1 MKFTPGPTIAAASGS
16 IGGTVFSRNRYG
28 AYTRNRSIPV
38 SPNTAYQ
45 AAAKNYLS
53 QASQNWRALDADVR
67 LSWATWAQSNPIT
80 DNLGQQQILQ
90 GNSAYVMLAT
100 RMLQMGQALP
110 TVPPA
115 VAAPSALLTLSAT
128 YDVGAGTTVL
138 TFTATPL
145 AAAERLWGY
154 AAVTNSPARLYI
166 KNLRKLVTISAAAQA
181 TGYDYEA
188 DVELRFGALAAGQ
201 VVTLEYAVA
210 DEDTGLISAFRRT
223 SGTIVST

>member
-1 MKFTPGPTIAAASGS
+1 MKYTPGPLIAAASGS
-16 IGGTVFSRNRYG
+16 IGGTVFSRGRYG
-28 AYTRNRSIPV
+28 VYTRNRSIPV

-53 QASQNWRALDADVR
+53 QASQNWRDLAADVR
-67 LSWATWAQSNPIT
+67 LSWETWAQSNPVT
-80 DNLGQQQILQ
+80 DNLGQSQTLQ

-100 RMLQMGQALP
+100 RLLQASEALP
-110 TVPPA
+110 TTPPA
-115 VAAPSALLTLSAT
+115 TAAPAALLTLSAT
-128 YDVGAGTTVL
+128 YDVGAGTSVL

-145 AAAERLWGY
+145 GANERLWMY
-154 AAVTNSPARLYI
+154 AAVTNSAARNYI

-188 DVELRFGALAAGQ
+188 AVELRFGALAAGQ
-201 VVTLEYAVA
+201 VVTLEAAVM
-210 DEDTGLISAFRRT
+210 DDTTGLISAFRRT